1 MFNLVYK
8 SVVVECSTV
17 VEDLA
22 KAIQKKSEEMLNKG
36 YKLVTMSMV
45 GTDKAILVFKIQ
57 GTDRF

>member
-8 SVVVECSTV
+8 AVVVECAAG

-22 KAIQKKSEEMLNKG
+22 KDIEKKSEEMLNKG

-45 GTDKAILVFKIQ
+45 GTNKAILVFKI
-57 GTDRF
+57 